1 MLIKTRTENRSAMAR
16 AIAQMLGLEAQYQGP
31 PSFAYQVGDLL
42 VTRDGSIHSNNESLL
57 ASVRP
62 FLRERGWIEEDV
74 ELFMVVLPTTGMKGR
89 QLTNIVN
96 MVHSKQYLLNKVMRG
111 KLFSISADFI
121 QALKAAA
128 PQSAADFLALYR
140 KLPEEACKGL
150 AFSEDRVTIILST
163 QKDPDRMKACT
174 ELVSNI
180 VAACKQAKRVS
191 SDETISDNEKFYLR
205 AWLVRIGMGEAEHKQ
220 SRHLLLE
227 GLKGHTAFKTPEQQ
241 ERHRIKYS
249 IKPVDVGDVSE

>member
-74 ELFMVVLPTTGMKGR
+74 ELFLVVLPTTGMKGR

-96 MVHSKQYLLNKVMRG
+96 MVHSKRYRQQGHAR
-111 KLFSISADFI
+111 LFSIGADFI
-121 QALKAAA
+121 QALSAA
-128 PQSAADFLALYR
+128 PQSATDFLALYR
-140 KLPEEACKGL
+140 KLPEEACRT
-150 AFSEDRVTIILST
+150 SHEI
-163 QKDPDRMKACT
+163 
-174 ELVSNI
+174 E
-180 VAACKQAKRVS
+180 
-191 SDETISDNEKFYLR
+191 
-205 AWLVRIGMGEAEHKQ
+205 
-220 SRHLLLE
+220 LLLS
-227 GLKGHTAFKTPEQQ
+227 FP
-241 ERHRIKYS
+241 HRRTQIA
-249 IKPVDVGDVSE
+249 